1 MMTNAELIKALR
13 WCGSENNE
21 WCVGEIY
28 KCPLWNED
36 RITDECKAELMRAAA
51 DALEAADEKI
61 TKLENPKAYIAV
73 DFKGDYVLCQANYV
87 YSDGTR
93 ISSEIAEVRIPL
105 KNYGNDKM
113 CEDDP
118 LRPMWPNWD

>member
-1 MMTNAELIKALR
+1 MLLN
-13 WCGSENNE
+13 
-21 WCVGEIY
+21 
-28 KCPLWNED
+28 
-36 RITDECKAELMRAAA
+36 AA

-93 ISSEIAEVRIPL
+93 LSSEIAKVRIPL
-105 KNYGNDKM
+105 KDGEHGMSLGSNVVIEAERKNDEQAD
-113 CEDDP
+113 C
-118 LRPMWPNWD
+118 